1 MTKPIPE
8 ADITSPRPPTEG
20 EGDVEG
26 KGVTT
31 KGEGVIEGEMTTTIT
46 LDLAGLDRLRHA
58 VARALAATTQYKV

>member
-1 MTKPIPE
+1 MTRPIPE
-8 ADITSPRPPTEG
+8 AEITSPRPPTEG

-26 KGVTT
+26 KG
-31 KGEGVIEGEMTTTIT
+31 KGEGVLEGEMTTTIR